1 MKEEGASSPGTSHQ
15 KNIASHIYVYNFSP
29 TSSDLK
35 CTDKGL
41 DSDEEICEATPCSV
55 AMCDQSVVDW
65 VQCDIVPSGFTSF
78 VLVLIGSMTTEL
90 VRIV

>member
-41 DSDEEICEATPCSV
+41 NSDEEICEAIPCLV
-55 AMCDQSVVDW
+55 AMCDRSVVEW
-65 VQCDIVPSGFTSF
+65 VQCDNCSKWFHLF
-78 VLVLIGSMTTEL
+78 CIGL
-90 VRIV
+90 DRVHGY